1 MECVIVQD
9 LFLNETAR
17 YAHVFLPGASFL
29 EKDGT
34 FTNAERRIS
43 RVRKAMT
50 PLAGKADWEATIAF
64 AEALGVPM
72 NYTHPSE
79 IMDEVARLT
88 PTFAG
93 VSYARLDELG
103 SIQWPCNDAAPDGHA
118 DHACRS
124 LRARQ
129 RPVHADRIS
138 SRPRSAPGRA
148 SRCC

>member
-17 YAHVFLPGASFL
+17 YAHVFFPGASFL

-43 RVRKAMT
+43 RVRKAMA

-64 AEALGVPM
+64 ANALGVPM

-79 IMDEVARLT
+79 IMDEIAALT
-88 PTFAG
+88 PTFTG

-118 DHACRS
+118 DHARRP

-129 RPVHADRIS
+129 GPVHADRICR
-138 SRPRSAPGRA
+138 RPTSAPGRA